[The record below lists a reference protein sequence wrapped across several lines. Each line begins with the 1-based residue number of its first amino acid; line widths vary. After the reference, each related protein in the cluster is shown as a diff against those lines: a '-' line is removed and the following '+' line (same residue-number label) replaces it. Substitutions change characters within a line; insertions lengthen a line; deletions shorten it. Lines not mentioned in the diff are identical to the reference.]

1 MPINITNQIS
11 VSPGRQ
17 DPVAVKKPVF
27 SSNPLA
33 DPQVDSRQ
41 ELPSAGNTVPSINP
55 AVKANQAE
63 FVSSAGQEE
72 KQEKSESEVVS
83 QAVSDINDYV
93 QTVNRSLEFTVDD
106 ELGETIIKVIDRE
119 TEEVVRQIPSKEV
132 VELARHLKEIQDQL
146 PGGILI
152 EAQA

>member
-1 MPINITNQIS
+1 MSINITNQIS
-11 VSPGRQ
+11 VSSSRQ
-17 DPVAVKKPVF
+17 DPVAVKKSV
-27 SSNPLA
+27 SNSTSTP
-33 DPQVDSRQ
+33 DPQVNTRQ
-41 ELPSAGNTVPSINP
+41 DLPSTGNSVPSVSP
-55 AVKANQAE
+55 TSKANI
-63 FVSSAGQEE
+63 AGSVGASRSEE
-72 KQEKSESEVVS
+72 QQEKLQSEVVS

-93 QTVNRSLEFTVDD
+93 QTLNRSLEFTVDD

-132 VELARHLKEIQDQL
+132 VDLARHLKEIQEQL